1 MSAFSYRDGQLH
13 AEGVALAKLADE
25 VGTPT
30 YVYSSGQLTQTFQR
44 YCQALSGLNG
54 LICYALKA
62 NSNQAVIST
71 LAQQGAGADV
81 VSEGEMLR
89 ALKAGIDPGRIVFA
103 GVGKTDREMAKALAT
118 DIFQFNVESLP
129 ELEALNRVAMAAGK
143 KAPVALRINPD
154 VDAGTHEKIST
165 GKAENKFGIAF
176 DGAPAIA
183 AAAKAM
189 PGIDLKG
196 LAVHIGSQLTDL
208 APYREAF
215 KRMIELYRRLN
226 AAGQGL
232 ERIDFGG
239 GLGIA
244 YRDEKPPSIESY
256 AEMVKGLVQGLDARF
271 IFEPGRSLVG
281 EAGILLTRVIYVKR
295 GTSRSFLV
303 VDGAMNDLIRP
314 TLYEAWHDIVPIEQP
329 REDQA
334 VERYDIVGP
343 VCESGDFFAKQR
355 PLPPVQPGD
364 LLAICDAGA
373 YGAVMSSTYNT
384 RPLVSEVLIAGE
396 RFHLVRPRQDYA
408 TLLNQDRLPP
418 WLLPE
423 GQMRGA
429 AE

>member
-1 MSAFSYRDGQLH
+1 MSAFSYRGGQLH
-13 AEGVALAKLADE
+13 AEGVALSKLADE
-25 VGTPT
+25 IGTPS
-30 YVYSSGQLTQTFQR
+30 YIYSSGQLTGTFQR
-44 YCQALSGLNG
+44 YRQALSGLNA

-89 ALKAGIDPGRIVFA
+89 ALKAGIEPGRIVFA
-103 GVGKTDREMAKALAT
+103 GVGKTDREMAKALAS

-244 YRDEKPPSIESY
+244 YRDEQPPSIESY
-256 AEMVKGLVQGLDARF
+256 ADMVKGLVQGLDARF

-314 TLYEAWHDIVPIEQP
+314 TLYEAWHDIVPIKQP

-408 TLLNQDRLPP
+408 TLLEQDRLPP
-418 WLLPE
+418 WLLPG